1 MARNHWTCSWF
12 LVLFPYKYPIIFL
25 VCTLFWGIPPFSH
38 SCFQPAECKYWS
50 YLAYF
55 RIRPPKEALWDYL
68 YYLISN
74 IYILKM
80 QLSSCPLNTLF
91 KFWNLREKWEVSSIN
106 CFCHKIGLLERSKPT
121 TKYHLTYEKPLHL
134 RGWSDLFLKSPRS
147 FFLQILKG
155 PKNYCQSKLL
165 LPKMSFG
172 EAGEQNSEKCWLEL
186 ALVKV
191 ITNIVAVLNF
201 SP

>member
-1 MARNHWTCSWF
+1 MYFVLRYSSIFSFLFSTSWMQM
-12 LVLFPYKYPIIFL
+12 LILPCLFQNLATKRGFMRL
-25 VCTLFWGIPPFSH
+25 SLLFN
-38 SCFQPAECKYWS
+38 Y
-50 YLAYF
+50 
-55 RIRPPKEALWDYL
+55 
-68 YYLISN
+68 SN

-134 RGWSDLFLKSPRS
+134 RGWSDLFWKSPRS
-147 FFLQILKG
+147 FFLQILIG

>member
-106 CFCHKIGLLERSKPT
+106 CFCHKIGLLLQSTTWLMRSPYIWGGDQTYSWKAQGASFCRFWKGQKITVKVNCFFQKCLLGKP
-121 TKYHLTYEKPLHL
+121 ENRIL
-134 RGWSDLFLKSPRS
+134 RSAGWS
-147 FFLQILKG
+147 
-155 PKNYCQSKLL
+155 
-165 LPKMSFG
+165 
-172 EAGEQNSEKCWLEL
+172 
-186 ALVKV
+186 
-191 ITNIVAVLNF
+191 
-201 SP
+201 